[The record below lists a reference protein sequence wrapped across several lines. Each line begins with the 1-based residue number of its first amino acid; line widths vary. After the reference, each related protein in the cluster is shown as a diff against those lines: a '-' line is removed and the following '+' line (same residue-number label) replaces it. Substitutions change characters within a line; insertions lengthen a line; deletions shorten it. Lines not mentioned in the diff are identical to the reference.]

1 VGAGARRFGRDARGL
16 PPEHRRDGGALALI
30 CLALVVAA
38 QSWFG
43 LSGTAGAAIEW
54 AVAGS
59 FGVLGKA
66 LPVVLV
72 FLAIRLMRHPEQ
84 SEDNGRISIGFTALI
99 IALAA
104 MIQIGRGLPSPRGQW
119 DQIRAAG
126 GAVGLIGTPLAALI
140 TPVIAFIVLLVL
152 AFFGLLV
159 LTKTPVMRIP
169 ARLKQGWTALG
180 LGRGDASKSGQDDR
194 PEVPGGY
201 AHDEAY
207 RKPHEGTAGERTQTR
222 SKRRGDGSGRFDVAP
237 DLGPAEGTDQT
248 EVLGGVLGGDGDTAE
263 LAGDSDAANTNGGA
277 GRPDGIGHGGGP
289 SDPDRR
295 SGPNGQRGAGGPDG
309 LTGRNGP
316 NGANGLSGGE
326 SGPQRPARVP
336 AGGAQGELTGDVLYQ
351 LPAPDLLVKDL
362 PKRDHGEGAAAIVE
376 SLTGVFDEFSVD
388 AAVTGFTCGPT
399 VTRYEVELGPGVK
412 VERIT
417 QLQRN
422 IAYAVASPEIRILS
436 PIPGKS
442 AVGVE
447 IPNKERE
454 TVPLGD
460 VLASS
465 VARRNPHPMVVALG
479 KDVGGGYV
487 VANLTK
493 MPHLL
498 VAGATGS
505 GKSSFVNSMVVSLLM
520 RATPDQVR
528 MVLIDPKRVE
538 LTIYAGIPHLITPI
552 ITDPKKAAEALDWV
566 VREMDLR
573 YDDLERYGLK
583 HIEDFNKAVRSG
595 SIKAPPDAKQPLRP
609 YPYLL
614 VVVDELA
621 DLMMVAPRD
630 VEASVQRITALA
642 RAAGIHLVVATQ
654 RPSVD
659 VVTGVIK
666 ANIPSRMAFA
676 TTSQTDS
683 RVVLDQ
689 PGAEKL
695 VGQGDALFLPY
706 GSSRPMRIQGAWVGE
721 SEIHAVV
728 DSVKA
733 QAEAEYRP
741 DVIVQSSRR
750 RVVEDDIGDDLDLLL
765 QAAEQ
770 VITTQFGSTSMLQR
784 KLRIGFAKAGRL
796 MDLLESRGVVG
807 PSEGAK
813 ARQVLVPPEALA
825 ATLALL
831 SGDDPPTGD
840 PVTAS
845 GPMDDPDEDE
855 IEEPEESD

>member
-1 VGAGARRFGRDARGL
+1 LARGAQAGARRFGRDARGL
-16 PPEHRRDGGALALI
+16 PPEHRRDGAALALI

-72 FLAIRLMRHPEQ
+72 FVAVRLMRHPEQ
-84 SEDNGRISIGFTALI
+84 GEDNGRISIGFTALI

-104 MIQIGRGLPSPRGQW
+104 MIHIGRGMPSPRGQW
-119 DQIRAAG
+119 DQIRQAG

-140 TPVIAFIVLLVL
+140 TPVIAFIVFFVL

-159 LTKTPVMRIP
+159 LTKTPVVRIP
-169 ARLKQGWTALG
+169 ARLRQGWSALG
-180 LGRGDASKSGQDDR
+180 LGKGSGLG
-194 PEVPGGY
+194 PGPHAGPAVPGGY

-207 RKPHEGTAGERTQTR
+207 RRPDDGSDGERTTTR
-222 SKRRGDGSGRFDVAP
+222 RRFGRNRAGGFDVAP
-237 DLGPAEGTDQT
+237 DLGKEART
-248 EVLGGVLGGDGDTAE
+248 EAFGQDGDTADLPVDVE
-263 LAGDSDAANTNGGA
+263 TSPGDGPNVVG
-277 GRPDGIGHGGGP
+277 PDGIVRYGEPGAQSRPGGT
-289 SDPDRR
+289 
-295 SGPNGQRGAGGPDG
+295 GAKDEAEPV
-309 LTGRNGP
+309 
-316 NGANGLSGGE
+316 
-326 SGPQRPARVP
+326 RPAKVP

-351 LPAPDLLVKDL
+351 LPDAGLLVKEL
-362 PKRDHGEGAAAIVE
+362 PKRDHGEGAAAIVD
-376 SLTGVFDEFSVD
+376 SLTGVFEQFSVD

-442 AVGVE
+442 AVGIE

-465 VARRNPHPMVVALG
+465 VSRRNTHPMVVALG

-583 HIEDFNKAVRSG
+583 HIDDFNKAVRNG
-595 SIKAPPDAKQPLRP
+595 SIKAPPDAKRPLRP

-630 VEASVQRITALA
+630 VEASVQRITQLA

-695 VGQGDALFLPY
+695 IGQGDALFLPY
-706 GSSRPMRIQGAWVGE
+706 GSSRPMRLQGAWVGE

-728 DSVKA
+728 DYVKS

-741 DVIVQSSRR
+741 DVTAQASRR
-750 RVVEDDIGDDLDLLL
+750 RVVEDDIGNDLDLLL

-770 VITTQFGSTSMLQR
+770 VVTTQIGSTSMLQR
-784 KLRIGFAKAGRL
+784 KLRVGFAKAGRL

-831 SGDDPPTGD
+831 SGQDPPTSD
-840 PVTAS
+840 PVTLS
-845 GPMDDPDEDE
+845 GPMAEPTVNEDGE
-855 IEEPEESD
+855 LYESD